1 MRDSH
6 QKKPRGNE
14 QKFQQ
19 WLIRHKKIKGGKKKK
34 KKRKGKTKRKR
45 KNRIKVERRRRKSK
59 T

>member
-34 KKRKGKTKRKR
+34 KKEKEKQRGKEK
-45 KNRIKVERRRRKSK
+45 IE
-59 T
+59 